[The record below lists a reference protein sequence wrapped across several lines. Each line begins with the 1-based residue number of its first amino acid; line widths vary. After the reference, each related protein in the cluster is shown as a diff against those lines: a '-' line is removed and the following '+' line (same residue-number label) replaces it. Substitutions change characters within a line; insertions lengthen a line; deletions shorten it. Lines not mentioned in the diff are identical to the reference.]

1 MARHFTHLRE
11 GATIDNFLAG
21 TSQGPAGGKPGR
33 PGEPKS
39 SLTKAEM
46 EDLARPRVGSRRAAS
61 APPAA
66 PSGVVPASLD
76 APPGQ
81 K

>member
-46 EDLARPRVGSRRAAS
+46 EDLARPRAGSRRAAT
-61 APPAA
+61 
-66 PSGVVPASLD
+66 SGVVPASLD
-76 APPGQ
+76 APAGQ